1 MRREGKRI
9 CESPTQ
15 KCFGLWPAIH
25 RDSMV
30 TDVDNAH
37 GAGAGGSVG
46 AGVGASDVGD
56 VETGNGTAVTTMTT
70 TMTLTARDDV
80 DGDDNLN
87 CRVTCLTS
95 EDNNSAVIPITRNK

>member
-25 RDSMV
+25 RDPMV

-56 VETGNGTAVTTMTT
+56 VEAGNGTAVTTMTT
-70 TMTLTARDDV
+70 TMTLTLMPPSSLPIGPV
-80 DGDDNLN
+80 ISDGDGGW
-87 CRVTCLTS
+87 R
-95 EDNNSAVIPITRNK
+95 

>member
-25 RDSMV
+25 RDPMV

-70 TMTLTARDDV
+70 TMTLTLMPPSSLPIGPVISDGDGGGDS
-80 DGDDNLN
+80 DGDD
-87 CRVTCLTS
+87 RW
-95 EDNNSAVIPITRNK
+95 R